1 MKTIKIKTE
10 LKDWLIDNITNT
22 IHGLEAE
29 IQMSLIFGQR
39 RSKEKKLNLLSTL
52 NSEMIGGMILVMKL
66 LKKKLLNMLSQF

>member
-29 IQMSLIFGQR
+29 NSDEFNNWAKVFKREEAEFVVNMEFG
-39 RSKEKKLNLLSTL
+39 NDW
-52 NSEMIGGMILVMKL
+52 GMIPVMKL
-66 LKKKLLNMLSQF
+66 PKKKLLNMLNQF